1 MLSQIMRKETRELYR
16 TPILQQT
23 AFWSDVKNQLGL
35 TSLAIDF
42 RSDRSGLFTG
52 SPLSGHIHS
61 DLLVLIMP
69 LGNGHSLAYVPYGP
83 ELEPGEEAQGPFLE
97 ELTESLR
104 SFLPAHCIAVRYDLF
119 WESWWARE
127 EERYDDRGFWLGEP
141 QRGFSELRFN
151 FNTIRKNF
159 RKAHFNILP
168 ANTIFIDL
176 KPELETIL
184 HRMKPKTR
192 YNIGLAFRKGV
203 SVRSAGLESIDTWYE
218 LYRETAIRNR
228 LTLND
233 VKYFEAILKARAES
247 TSSPAEVHLL
257 IAEEGHTPLA
267 ALFLILSGNRGCYLY
282 GASSDAGRNK
292 MATYALQWE
301 AIRISRERGCTGYDM
316 FGVAPNPDPSHPLYG
331 LYKFKSGFGGNIYH
345 SMGCWDYPLN
355 EEEYVRYLHTELTS
369 KGYHL
374 G

>member
-233 VKYFEAILKARAES
+233 VKYFERSSRPGQKAPVHRPKSTCSSLK
-247 TSSPAEVHLL
+247 
-257 IAEEGHTPLA
+257 
-267 ALFLILSGNRGCYLY
+267 RGIPPWPPC
-282 GASSDAGRNK
+282 S
-292 MATYALQWE
+292 
-301 AIRISRERGCTGYDM
+301 
-316 FGVAPNPDPSHPLYG
+316 
-331 LYKFKSGFGGNIYH
+331 
-345 SMGCWDYPLN
+345 
-355 EEEYVRYLHTELTS
+355 
-369 KGYHL
+369 
-374 G
+374 